1 MSGLMSSE
9 TYILVNG
16 VEMVGHDVQRAMKPW
31 KTACKRENNRLSI
44 LVSAVKAT
52 TVDNGLL

>member
-1 MSGLMSSE
+1 MSSE

-16 VEMVGHDVQRAMKPW
+16 VEMIGHDIQRAMKPW
-31 KTACKRENNRLSI
+31 KTACKTENKWLSI

-52 TVDNGLL
+52 TINNGLL